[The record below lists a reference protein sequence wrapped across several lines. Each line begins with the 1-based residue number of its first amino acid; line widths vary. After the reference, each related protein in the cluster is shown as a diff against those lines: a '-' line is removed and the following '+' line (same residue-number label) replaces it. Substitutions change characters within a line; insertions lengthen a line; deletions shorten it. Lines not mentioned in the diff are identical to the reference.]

1 MVLQMDAAPLKV
13 LDLIKDYGPNR
24 AVNRVSFELKKGEIF
39 GLLGPNGAGKTS
51 LISCVVTLEQPTS
64 GQVFVDG
71 HDVTKEPTLAK
82 QKIGFVGQEVVNTGY
97 FNVEEILHFHSGYFG
112 LKKNHKKIEELL
124 HELGLAAHRS
134 KKVKQLSGG
143 MKRRLMIAKALV
155 HQPKLLLLDEPTA
168 GVDVELREN
177 LWRFVRRLQAEG
189 ITILLTTHYLEE
201 AEELCD
207 RVGVIHKGELRKI
220 GPTKE
225 LIRELTEREVRIQ
238 LKNGKEKILFL
249 KEEDDLGSRIQE
261 FAGNLAEISDI
272 SIREGSLE
280 EAFRHII
287 GERAFES

>member
-1 MVLQMDAAPLKV
+1 MDASPLKV
-13 LDLIKDYGPNR
+13 VDLVKNYGENR

-51 LISCVVTLEQPTS
+51 LISCVVTLEEPTS
-64 GQVFVDG
+64 GQIFVAG
-71 HDVTKEPTLAK
+71 HDVTKQPSLAK

-97 FNVEEILHFHSGYFG
+97 FNVEEILQFQSGYYG
-112 LKKNHKKIEELL
+112 LKNNGEKIEELL
-124 HELGLAAHRS
+124 YELGLAAHRK

-143 MKRRLMIAKALV
+143 MKRRLMIAKSLV
-155 HQPKLLLLDEPTA
+155 HQPQLLLLDEPTA

-177 LWRFVRRLQAEG
+177 LWRFVRRLQSEG

-220 GPTKE
+220 GPTQE
-225 LIRELTEREVRIQ
+225 LIQELTEREVRIQ
-238 LKNGKEKILFL
+238 LKNGEQRIFFMKK
-249 KEEDDLGSRIQE
+249 EDDLGARIQE
-261 FAGNLAEISDI
+261 FAGNLSAIDDI

-287 GERAFES
+287 GERALES